1 MHKDVIVFIGCTVV
15 VQVLTKEV
23 YKMGIVGG
31 GAHPRGISRLAGH
44 LSGSPRTEH
53 SVEADPYSMAS
64 TAMEHTK
71 NVWGFVL
78 AAYDALSDAV
88 MTLIGFVL
96 AILAWTALELG
107 PAVAV
112 TYLNGGEL
120 WKLLTEKG
128 IGALNWAEIGTALAV
143 AVLALSAWRRF
154 VRERKNLADWK
165 KVLDVLDV

>member
-1 MHKDVIVFIGCTVV
+1 
-15 VQVLTKEV
+15 
-23 YKMGIVGG
+23 MGIVGS
-31 GAHPRGISRLAGH
+31 GAQPKGISELARRL
-44 LSGSPRTEH
+44 SESPRTER
-53 SVEADPYSMAS
+53 SVKAHHYSMAS

-71 NVWGFVL
+71 NVWGFAL
-78 AAYDALSDAV
+78 AVYDALSDAV
-88 MTLIGFVL
+88 MTLIGFVM

-128 IGALNWAEIGTALAV
+128 VSALNWAEIGTALAV

-165 KVLDVLDV
+165 KVLDILDV